1 MALIRANR
9 ASVDDRFSVLGF
21 TVQAQEPLYEIGLA
35 TEPDLLRAEHRSRR
49 NSSNFYTS
57 RVVGTAGGGRR
68 GESVFL
74 VPPSVV
80 ARFIGQPR
88 LYFGLATYR
97 DTDRNQPVSV
107 RLPDAGS
114 MYVSL
119 SGLTERGLRRTAR
132 ADADGGY
139 GRGAAPALVW
149 GGDTAAANDGPRV
162 RTDGS
167 LQDVQARLQT
177 EPAPYS
183 DGYSDDLW
191 NQPDA
196 PATPAAAAPTNGHG
210 NGHTNGSGRANGNG
224 HATPAAPVAVA
235 QRLLLDPYYQPS
247 DPVGALRE
255 QIRMFAEGLNWFL
268 GVDDTSSF
276 PHSAICAVRTADDEE
291 HGSAFYIG
299 PNLLLTAAHVVED
312 QSELIIVP
320 GKRGSGAGTEP
331 YGRFTVSASDWSIHP
346 SRRRGNSSFDMAL
359 IRTSQSAP
367 NGAWFDL
374 LEELRQSR
382 PEGVVVCGYSVYS
395 ESSRTLPDLVNR
407 HIDGGKQHMHG
418 GHIRTLQDETFGYDI
433 QTLGGASG
441 SPVYWIEDAGIPIA
455 HLVGVHVAG
464 DTEQTNRGC
473 RLTDAKIAWIRSLQA
488 GWGLPQ
494 SQSLALRA
502 PVRADRAPQARSTGR
517 GGKVRLGPSARAQS
531 NTMFDLL
538 PVDLK
543 LRVFIPAPVAIVT
556 VPVTGGEMPGQSAHG
571 GDGRGFQATGGTSR
585 AEITARYNFG
595 NGEGRGRLSDVHRSF
610 GESTN
615 YERSD
620 TVVVPGKPEWY
631 RDLRPGAQPIERG
644 TQAVTDGRLKVE
656 LGGSSFHGIL
666 SVAENAVVVT
676 FNLHANDPIVTGS
689 PDIDATLAVLIK
701 VDGDRIK
708 VRVNGG
714 HDEFPAYELYANGTL
729 VYSYDPVAAGG
740 TPWGLF
746 GDGVWDVNPDTDYV
760 DVGPAT
766 EYRLIGPVRIGGSS
780 AQALS
785 IPLDPGVGGQ
795 SIGVDALS
803 PGDIIVSTARHPV
816 SYAIRAGT
824 LSAIS
829 HAMLYVGGGHV
840 VEAVGDG
847 VREVPLE
854 TAIGDA
860 ILAVAYRDPRVDA
873 DKAAQLVAFARA
885 QVGQPYNY
893 GGVARAGY
901 RILHPIAGRIVDAIR
916 DRLGVDD
923 ASARSFFCSE
933 LVFAAFEAAH
943 IPLVAQRAENGLP
956 EDLVSLSQGSLNY
969 VGHLRAR
976 DELLGIALS
985 APAPRRRAAVHALS
999 GGADYPVALIPQP
1012 DKNACWA
1019 AAMAMLLSWRRKAS
1033 FSPETLAQEVGASL
1047 ASSYGWDL
1055 IQAVRQRYGF
1065 QEITQPS
1072 NTSLYHSPRQWAD
1085 WLAQHGALWV
1095 VIVGA
1100 PHAVVVAGI
1109 RGDLDNAAAAQVK
1122 VLNPWDTRVSFDND
1136 PVAFHPANG
1145 GYEDWLSFADFAADF
1160 GNMAEPDYGNWRVLY
1175 LPEAAATAQSLGR
1188 RYAGA
1193 LQASE
1198 PAPDDDQVYELP
1210 PPPPPVVRELSHS
1223 RALDGGTT
1231 AAIASTIAGA
1241 AMERLVNND
1250 GDITWEL
1257 DQLRGYKHPND
1268 IAPSPMP
1275 PSSDGPVI
1283 RLTDWPWVD
1292 VGFLVK
1298 DRISAGFE
1306 INWQHNGKS
1315 VGNVMI
1321 SNVATNDAIGW
1332 GLSVKAKIM
1341 DDNIVYP
1348 RSNPT
1353 FAALRVRLEYRF
1365 SHFVK
1370 GDKIAI
1376 RDIRLF
1382 GDGTYSDD
1390 GRWEQR

>member
-21 TVQAQEPLYEIGLA
+21 TVQAQEPLFEIGLA

-49 NSSNFYTS
+49 NPGNFYTS
-57 RVVGTAGGGRR
+57 RVMAGTSARR

-80 ARFIGQPR
+80 ARFVGQPR

-97 DTDRNQPVSV
+97 EGDRNQPVTV
-107 RLPDAGS
+107 RMPDAGS

-132 ADADGGY
+132 TDGEGGY
-139 GRGAAPALVW
+139 GRAAPSLAW
-149 GGDTAAANDGPRV
+149 GGDSLAANDGPRL
-162 RTDGS
+162 RTDNGNGNGA
-167 LQDVQARLQT
+167 LARLNADLAA
-177 EPAPYS
+177 PVPYS

-191 NQPDA
+191 QQDA
-196 PATPAAAAPTNGHG
+196 APAAAPANGNGAPPASAPTNGG
-210 NGHTNGSGRANGNG
+210 GSPVAS
-224 HATPAAPVAVA
+224 APVAIA
-235 QRLLLDPYYQPS
+235 QRLLLDPYYQPG
-247 DPVGALRE
+247 DPVSALRE
-255 QIRMFAEGLNWFL
+255 QIRMFGEGLNWFL

-276 PHSAICAVRTADDEE
+276 PHSAICAVRTASDEE
-291 HGSAFYIG
+291 HGSAFFIA
-299 PNLLLTAAHVVED
+299 PNLLLTAAHVVEG

-331 YGRFTVSASDWSIHP
+331 FGRFHVTSSDWVVHP

-367 NGAWFDL
+367 HGACFDL
-374 LEELRQSR
+374 LEELRESR

-464 DTEQTNRGC
+464 DTDQTNRGC

-488 GWGLPQ
+488 GWGLAQ
-494 SQSLALRA
+494 SQSLRGPARAERA
-502 PVRADRAPQARSTGR
+502 PATRGPGR
-517 GGKVRLGPSARAQS
+517 GGKVRIGPASHAQS
-531 NTMFDLL
+531 NHLFDVL

-556 VPVTGGEMPGQSAHG
+556 VPGIGGEMPGQSAHG
-571 GDGRGFQATGGTSR
+571 GDGRGFQASGGSSR
-585 AEITARYNFG
+585 AEISARYHFG
-595 NGEGRGRLSDVHRSF
+595 NADQRGHLSDVHRSF

-615 YERSD
+615 YDRGD
-620 TVVVPGKPEWY
+620 TVAVAGKPEWY
-631 RDLRPGAQPIERG
+631 RDLRPGAQPFERG
-644 TQAVTDGRLKVE
+644 TQTVTDGRLKVA

-676 FNLHANDPIVTGS
+676 FDLHANDPIVTGS

-714 HDEFPAYELYANGTL
+714 HDEFPAYELYANGNL

-746 GDGVWDVNPDTDYV
+746 GDGVWDVNPDTSYV
-760 DVGPAT
+760 DVGPAS
-766 EYRLIGPVRIGGSS
+766 EYRIIGPVRIGTSQS
-780 AQALS
+780 LS
-785 IPLDPGVGGQ
+785 IPLDPGAGGQ

-847 VREVPLE
+847 VREVALE

-873 DKAAQLVAFARA
+873 DKAAQLVAFVRA
-885 QVGQPYNY
+885 QVGHAYNY

-901 RILHPIAGRIVDAIR
+901 RILHPIASRIADKIR
-916 DRLGVDD
+916 DALGVDD

-933 LVFAAFEAAH
+933 LVFAAFEAAG
-943 IPLVAQRAENGLP
+943 IPLTAQRADTGLP
-956 EDLVSLSQGSLNY
+956 DDLVSLGQGSLQY

-985 APAPRRRAAVHALS
+985 ASAPRSRGRSAALS

-1033 FSPETLAQEVGASL
+1033 FAPETLAQEVGASL

-1055 IQAVRQRYGF
+1055 LTAVRERYGF

-1072 NTSLYHSPRQWAD
+1072 NASLYHSPQQWAD
-1085 WLAQHGALWV
+1085 WLARHGALWV

-1109 RGDLDNAAAAQVK
+1109 RGDLNDPAATQVK
-1122 VLNPWDTRVSFDND
+1122 VLNPWDTRVAFDND
-1136 PVAFHPANG
+1136 PVAFRPANG

-1160 GNMAEPDYGNWRVLY
+1160 GNMAQPDYGNWRVLH
-1175 LPEAAATAQSLGR
+1175 LPEAAATSQSLR
-1188 RYAGA
+1188 ARHATA
-1193 LQASE
+1193 FNA
-1198 PAPDDDQVYELP
+1198 PADEAPADDDQVFELP
-1210 PPPPPVVRELSHS
+1210 PPPPPVVRELRHAQ
-1223 RALDGGTT
+1223 ALDGGATVT
-1231 AAIASTIAGA
+1231 IASTIAGA
-1241 AMERLVNND
+1241 VMERLANND
-1250 GDITWEL
+1250 GDVTWEL

-1268 IAPSPMP
+1268 IAPSPAP
-1275 PSSDGPVI
+1275 PSSNGPVI

-1315 VGNVMI
+1315 VGNVLI
-1321 SNVATNDAIGW
+1321 SNVATNDAVGW

-1353 FAALRVRLEYRF
+1353 FAALLVRLEYRF

-1376 RDIRLF
+1376 RDVRLY

>member
-1 MALIRANR
+1 MAVIRANR
-9 ASVDDRFSVLGF
+9 TAIDDRFSVLGF
-21 TVQAQEPLYEIGLA
+21 TVQAQEPMYEIGLA
-35 TEPDLLRAEHRSRR
+35 TDPDLLHAEHRARR
-49 NSSNFYTS
+49 TPGNFYTS
-57 RVVGTAGGGRR
+57 RVMGGTGARR

-80 ARFIGQPR
+80 ARFVGQPR
-88 LYFGLATYR
+88 LYFGLATFR
-97 DTDRNQPVSV
+97 DADRQRPVSV

-119 SGLTERGLRRTAR
+119 SGLTERGLRRTVR
-132 ADADGGY
+132 SEPDAGY
-139 GRGAAPALVW
+139 GSGGAVLAWGGDSAANPAASPRNGHTNGRANGHANAAAPA
-149 GGDTAAANDGPRV
+149 
-162 RTDGS
+162 
-167 LQDVQARLQT
+167 
-177 EPAPYS
+177 EPVPYS

-191 NQPDA
+191 QHEA
-196 PATPAAAAPTNGHG
+196 EAPAAAAP
-210 NGHTNGSGRANGNG
+210 A
-224 HATPAAPVAVA
+224 APAAPAQAPAPAPAAEPVATA
-235 QRLLLDPYYQPS
+235 QDLLLDPYYQPS
-247 DPVGALRE
+247 DPVSALRE
-255 QIRMFAEGLNWFL
+255 QIRMFGEGLNWFL

-276 PHSAICAVRTADDEE
+276 PHSAICAVRLSDGGE
-291 HGSAFYIG
+291 HGTAFYIG
-299 PNLLLTAAHVVED
+299 RNLLLTAAHVVEG
-312 QSELIIVP
+312 QSELTIVP
-320 GKRGSGAGTEP
+320 GKRGSGGGTEP
-331 YGRFTVSASDWSIHP
+331 FGRFTVTSADWVVHP
-346 SRRRGNSSFDMAL
+346 SRRQGSSDFDMAL
-359 IRTSQSAP
+359 VRTSQEAP

-382 PEGVVVCGYSVYS
+382 PEGVVVCGYSVQ
-395 ESSRTLPDLVNR
+395 SRGSRLIHRLVNR
-407 HIDGGKQHMHG
+407 TIDGGKQHLHG
-418 GHIRTLQDETFGYDI
+418 GHVRTLTDETFGYDI

-441 SPVYWIEDAGIPIA
+441 APVYWIEDAGVPVA

-464 DTEQTNRGC
+464 ESAETNRGC
-473 RLTDAKIAWIRSLQA
+473 RLTDAKIGWIRGQQA
-488 GWGLPQ
+488 AWGLPQ

-502 PVRADRAPQARSTGR
+502 RADAPSLRSASRKAGTVRVSPMSR
-517 GGKVRLGPSARAQS
+517 GQS
-531 NTMFDLL
+531 NPIFDVL

-556 VPVTGGEMPGQSAHG
+556 VPVAGGEMPGQSAHG
-571 GDGRGFQATGGTSR
+571 GDGRGFQAEGGTSR

-595 NGEGRGRLSDVHRSF
+595 NGERRGSLSDVHLAF

-620 TVVVPGKPEWY
+620 TIAVPGKPEWY

-644 TQAVTDGRLKVE
+644 RQTVSDSKLRVA
-656 LGGSSFHGIL
+656 LGGSAFHGIL

-676 FNLHANDPIVTGS
+676 FDLHANDPIVTGS

-714 HDEFPAYELYANGTL
+714 HDEFPAYELYANGHL
-729 VYSYDPVAAGG
+729 VYSYDPVTAGG

-746 GDGVWDVNPDTDYV
+746 GDGVWDVNVDANYV

-766 EYRLIGPVRIGGSS
+766 EYRLIGPVR
-780 AQALS
+780 AQGAPRALS

-829 HAMLYVGGGHV
+829 HAMLYVGDGRV
-840 VEAVGDG
+840 VEAVGEG
-847 VREVPLE
+847 VREVALE

-873 DKAAQLVAFARA
+873 GTAASLVAFARA

-901 RILHPIAGRIVDAIR
+901 RIVHPIAGRVLDAIR
-916 DRLGVDD
+916 DSLGVDD

-933 LVFAAFEAAH
+933 LVFAAFEAAG
-943 IPLVAQRAENGLP
+943 IPLVAQRADQGLP
-956 EDLVSLSQGSLNY
+956 ADLVQLSHGALAY

-976 DELLGIALS
+976 DEVLGIALG
-985 APAPRRRAAVHALS
+985 APPSPRRTASQALS
-999 GGADYPVALIPQP
+999 GGADYPVPLIPQP
-1012 DKNACWA
+1012 NKDACWA
-1019 AAMAMLLSWRRKAS
+1019 AAMAMLLSWRRRAS
-1033 FSPETLAQEVGASL
+1033 ITPETLAREVGASL
-1047 ASSYGWDL
+1047 ESSYDMSVL
-1055 IQAVRQRYGF
+1055 EDVRARYGF

-1072 NTSLYHSPRQWAD
+1072 NTSLYHSPQQWAD
-1085 WLAQHGALWV
+1085 WLAAHGALWV

-1109 RGDLDNAAAAQVK
+1109 RGDLANPAAVKVK
-1122 VLNPWDTRVSFDND
+1122 VLNPWDTRVAFDPD
-1136 PVAFHPANG
+1136 PVAFNPANA
-1145 GYEDWLSFADFAADF
+1145 GYEDWLPFADFAADF

-1175 LPEAAATAQSLGR
+1175 LPEAAATAQSLR
-1188 RYAGA
+1188 SRSHA
-1193 LQASE
+1193 LSE
-1198 PAPDDDQVYELP
+1198 GPADDDSVLEYG
-1210 PPPPPVVRELSHS
+1210 PPPPPVVRELRAT
-1223 RALDGGTT
+1223 RALDGG
-1231 AAIASTIAGA
+1231 AGVAIASTIAGA
-1241 AMERLVNND
+1241 VMERLANNE

-1275 PSSDGPVI
+1275 PSQDGPVI

-1321 SNVATNDAIGW
+1321 SNVATNDAIGM
-1332 GLSVKAKIM
+1332 GLVVKAKIM

-1353 FAALRVRLEYRF
+1353 FAALRVRFEYRF
-1365 SHFVK
+1365 THFVK

-1382 GDGTYSDD
+1382 GDGTYSDNS
-1390 GRWEQR
+1390 RWEQG